1 MNSVDFYPCVM
12 AAGGRPVKP
21 VVTFVL
27 AGDVHWL
34 VYASGHYGDSVRD
47 GYIILFIIG
56 VVMH

>member
-27 AGDVHWL
+27 AGDVHWP
-34 VYASGHYGDSVRD
+34 VYMSGRYSDSVQD
-47 GYIILFIIG
+47 GFRIQFILG
-56 VVMH
+56 AGMH